1 MNQSVFIF
9 TTDPDSGKSLVT
21 LGIIQAIMKKTARVA
36 FFRPIIEQFSHD
48 EKDDHIA
55 TVLNHFQ
62 LDMRYEEAYGFKRD
76 EAIGLYNTGKKN
88 RLFDQILSKYKK
100 LEERYDF
107 VVVEGPDF
115 FNESSSFDFDLN
127 NAVARNLHLP
137 VILVVNGEKKTA
149 DTLADHVLIEQ
160 ESVEGN
166 VIMVAVNKTHV
177 STEELNKC
185 LKNRLN
191 SEIILVT
198 IPPEPLL
205 GKPTLKELKNELNAT
220 LITGKAEDLNKIAMT
235 SIVGAMQLSHYLTRI
250 DEDSLVITPGDR
262 ADLIC
267 ATILANASVTYA
279 RVAGILLTGGLL
291 PEESVLKLI
300 KGFSHAVPILSVRTG
315 TFETTQRVAN
325 IKPRIY
331 PDNTIK
337 IQRSI
342 KLFEEYANRSLLEE
356 KIAAFQSSSITPQ
369 MFQYNLLKKSVEAQ
383 KHIVLPEGLEER
395 VLRAASLFIGEKLGK
410 ITLLGPPKKI
420 LSEVNRLGLPWD
432 EDRISLV
439 DPSVALYHEDFS
451 NTLFELRKEK
461 GLQYAQAQDLM
472 LDASYFGTMMVY
484 KGLADG
490 MVSGAVHTTAHTI
503 RPALQFIKTSPGV
516 KTISSV
522 FFMLLNDRVLVY
534 GDCAIVPDPDPEQLA
549 DITIASAK
557 TAQNFGI
564 DPKIALLSYSS
575 GNSGSGQQV
584 DKVRKAVEIVKN
596 RAPEL
601 LIEGPIQYDAAVD
614 PVVGKQKMPS
624 SLVAGQANVLIFPD
638 LNTGNNTYKAVQRET
653 KALAIG
659 PVLQGLKKPVNDLS
673 RGATVEDIYNTIV
686 ITSIQAARS

>member
-9 TTDPDSGKSLVT
+9 TTDPDSGKFLVT
-21 LGIIQAIMKKTARVA
+21 LGIMQAIMKKTVRVA
-36 FFRPIIEQFSHD
+36 FFRPIIEQFSHSQ
-48 EKDDHIA
+48 KDDHIT
-55 TVLNHFQ
+55 TVLDHFQ
-62 LDMRYEEAYGFKRD
+62 LIMQYEEAYGFKRD
-76 EAIGLYNTGKKN
+76 EAVALYNAGKKN
-88 RLFDQILSKYKK
+88 RLFDQIFSKYKK
-100 LEERYDF
+100 LEERFDF

-127 NAVARNLHLP
+127 NSVAKNLHLP

-149 DTLADHVLIEQ
+149 DALADHVLIEQ
-160 ESVEGN
+160 ESIERN
-166 VIMVAVNKTHV
+166 VIMIVVNKTHI
-177 STEELNKC
+177 STKEINKY
-185 LKNRLN
+185 LKNRLP

-205 GKPTLKELKNELNAT
+205 SKPTLRELKNELKAS

-235 SIVGAMQLSHYLTRI
+235 SIIGAMQLSHYLTRI
-250 DEDSLVITPGDR
+250 EEDSLVITSGDR

-279 RVAGILLTGGLL
+279 HVAGILLTGGTF
-291 PEESVLKLI
+291 PEENLLKLM
-300 KGFSHAVPILSVRTG
+300 KGFLHAVPILAVDTD
-315 TFETTQRVAN
+315 TFETTQRVAS

-331 PDNTIK
+331 PDNIIK

-342 KLFEEYANRSLLEE
+342 NLFEEYVNSPLIEK
-356 KIAAFQSSSITPQ
+356 KIAAFQSSSITLH
-369 MFQYNLLKKSVEAQ
+369 MFRYNLLKKSREAQ

-395 VLRAASLFIGEKLGK
+395 ILRAASLFTSEKLGN
-410 ITLLGPPKKI
+410 ITLLGSPKKI
-420 LSEVNRLGLPWD
+420 LSEFNRLGLPWD
-432 EDRISLV
+432 EDRISLT
-439 DPSVALYHEDFS
+439 DPSVALCNEDFS
-451 NTLFELRKEK
+451 NTLFQLRKEK
-461 GLQYAQAQDLM
+461 GLQYDQAYDLM
-472 LDASYFGTMMVY
+472 LDVSYFGTMMVY

-575 GNSGSGQQV
+575 GNSGSGQHV
-584 DKVRKAVEIVKN
+584 DKVRKAVEIVKS
-596 RAPEL
+596 RTPQL

-614 PVVGKQKMPS
+614 PVVGKQKMPDS
-624 SLVAGQANVLIFPD
+624 SVAGQANVLIFPD

-653 KALAIG
+653 KTLAIG

-673 RGATVEDIYNTIV
+673 RGATVEDIYNTII